1 MKVPGSN
8 DTAYIAMIPVSLE
21 AARRRSATKNCQ
33 EVEKLTKKEFLNQ
46 YLNAEK
52 EIGIKLDQ
60 IARLRELSTKITQ
73 TLTSDKV
80 KSNSENRLE
89 SSVSKI
95 VDIEREIGASI
106 DQLERTR
113 LQVESVIN
121 SVPNV
126 NQRNVLRLRYISGKT
141 WEQIA
146 VDLDFS
152 YQWVCELH
160 GRALQN
166 ISPIVDRS

>member
-1 MKVPGSN
+1 
-8 DTAYIAMIPVSLE
+8 
-21 AARRRSATKNCQ
+21 
-33 EVEKLTKKEFLNQ
+33 LTKKEFLNQ

-60 IARLRELSTKITQ
+60 ISRLRELSTKITQ
-73 TLTSDKV
+73 TLTPDKV

-95 VDIEREIGASI
+95 VDIEREIGTSI
-106 DQLERTR
+106 DQLERIR

-126 NQRNVLRLRYISGKT
+126 NQRNVLRLRYISGMK

-146 VDLDFS
+146 VKLNYD
-152 YQWVCELH
+152 YRWVLRLH
-160 GRALQN
+160 GKALN
-166 ISPIVDRS
+166 KIAIESHS

>member
-1 MKVPGSN
+1 M
-8 DTAYIAMIPVSLE
+8 
-21 AARRRSATKNCQ
+21 
-33 EVEKLTKKEFLNQ
+33 TKKEFLNQ

-73 TLTSDKV
+73 TLTPDKV

-126 NQRNVLRLRYISGKT
+126 NQRNVLRLRYISGMK

-146 VDLDFS
+146 VKLNYDYRWELR
-152 YQWVCELH
+152 LH
-160 GRALQN
+160 GKALN
-166 ISPIVDRS
+166 KIAIESHS

>member
-1 MKVPGSN
+1 M
-8 DTAYIAMIPVSLE
+8 
-21 AARRRSATKNCQ
+21 
-33 EVEKLTKKEFLNQ
+33 TKKEFLNQ

-73 TLTSDKV
+73 TLTPDKV

-121 SVPNV
+121 SVPDV
-126 NQRNVLRLRYISGKT
+126 NQRNVLRLRYISGMK

-146 VDLDFS
+146 VKLNYD
-152 YQWVCELH
+152 YRWVLRLH
-160 GRALQN
+160 GKALN
-166 ISPIVDRS
+166 KIAIESHS

>member
-1 MKVPGSN
+1 
-8 DTAYIAMIPVSLE
+8 MIE
-21 AARRRSATKNCQ
+21 
-33 EVEKLTKKEFLNQ
+33 EVEELTKKEFLNQ

-73 TLTSDKV
+73 TLTPDKV

-126 NQRNVLRLRYISGKT
+126 NQRNVLRLRYISGMK

-146 VDLDFS
+146 VKLNYD
-152 YQWVCELH
+152 YRWVLRLH
-160 GRALQN
+160 GKALN
-166 ISPIVDRS
+166 KIAIESHS

>member
-1 MKVPGSN
+1 MLC
-8 DTAYIAMIPVSLE
+8 DIPE
-21 AARRRSATKNCQ
+21 
-33 EVEKLTKKEFLNQ
+33 NQ

-73 TLTSDKV
+73 TLTPDKV

-95 VDIEREIGASI
+95 VDIEREIGTSI
-106 DQLERTR
+106 DQLERIR

-126 NQRNVLRLRYISGKT
+126 NQRNVLRLRYISGMK

-146 VDLDFS
+146 VKLNYD
-152 YQWVCELH
+152 YRWVLRLH
-160 GRALQN
+160 GKALN
-166 ISPIVDRS
+166 KIAIESHS

>member
-1 MKVPGSN
+1 M
-8 DTAYIAMIPVSLE
+8 
-21 AARRRSATKNCQ
+21 
-33 EVEKLTKKEFLNQ
+33 TKKEFLKQ
-46 YLNAEK
+46 YLKAK
-52 EIGIKLDQ
+52 REIEIKSEQ
-60 IARLRELSTKITQ
+60 ISDLKDLATKITQ
-73 TLTSDKV
+73 TLAPDKV
-80 KSNSENRLE
+80 KSTSDNRLE

>member
-1 MKVPGSN
+1 M
-8 DTAYIAMIPVSLE
+8 
-21 AARRRSATKNCQ
+21 
-33 EVEKLTKKEFLNQ
+33 TKKEFLNQ

-52 EIGIKLDQ
+52 EIGIKFDQ
-60 IARLRELSTKITQ
+60 IARLRELSTKTTQ
-73 TLTSDKV
+73 TLTPDKV
-80 KSNSENRLE
+80 KGNSENRLE

-95 VDIEREIGASI
+95 VDIEREIGSSI

-126 NQRNVLRLRYISGKT
+126 NQRNVLRLRYISGMK

-146 VDLDFS
+146 VKLNYD
-152 YQWVCELH
+152 YRWVLRLH
-160 GRALQN
+160 GKALN
-166 ISPIVDRS
+166 KIAIESHS